1 MTSQPRPAGSASAHT
16 ADRCPAHASNATAA
30 PPGAVPL
37 MGPRFHTDL
46 EALHRDMRRDH
57 GPVVPVTLPGSV
69 PAWLVIGYR
78 ELLRV
83 TGDPLLFPRDQGLWN
98 QWPNVPE
105 DWPLRPMIG
114 TPQPSVYFT
123 VGEEHR
129 RHLAMVQDA
138 LESVDH
144 IEVRRTTEEIADRLI
159 DGFCGTGE
167 AEIISGYARPLTIL
181 ALARVLGFAD
191 SEGPALIRSLSDMCD
206 GGPDALQGFQD
217 ALAAMSRLV
226 ARVHHTAGADMA
238 SAMTAHPAP
247 FTDEEYVLNLMALT
261 SAGFLPT
268 SDWLGNSVRL
278 MLTDDRFAASLTGGR
293 HSIPEAMNEV
303 LWEDTPTQILAGRW
317 AARDTR
323 LAGRH
328 IAKGDMLLLG
338 LAGAN
343 ADPDAHTPHSGDGLR
358 NNNFAHFAF
367 SHGEYQCPFPAQEI
381 AEILAR
387 TGIEVLLDRLPGIEL
402 AVPAQAL
409 ARRPSPFLRGMTV
422 LPVRFETTPPHG
434 GH

>member
-1 MTSQPRPAGSASAHT
+1 
-16 ADRCPAHASNATAA
+16 
-30 PPGAVPL
+30 

-46 EALHRDMRRDH
+46 EAVYRDMRRDH
-57 GPVVPVTLPGSV
+57 GPVVPVTLPGDV

-78 ELLRV
+78 ELYQV
-83 TGDPLLFPRDQGLWN
+83 TTDPVLFPRDQGLWN
-98 QWPNVPE
+98 QWDTLPE

-114 TPQPSVYFT
+114 TRQPSVYFT

-129 RHLAMVQDA
+129 RHLAMVQSA

-144 IEVRRTTEEIADRLI
+144 IELRRTAEELADRLI
-159 DGFCGTGE
+159 DAFCGAGE
-167 AEIISGYARPLTIL
+167 SEIVSAYAKPLPLLT
-181 ALARVLGFAD
+181 LARILGFPD
-191 SEGPALIRSLSDMCD
+191 SDGPELIRFLTDMCD
-206 GGPDALQGFQD
+206 GGPDALAGFEQ
-217 ALAAMSRLV
+217 ALALMQQLITRKHA
-226 ARVHHTAGADMA
+226 TPGADVL
-238 SAMTAHPAP
+238 SAMLAHPDE
-247 FTDEEYVLNLMALT
+247 FTDEAYALNLMAIT

-268 SDWLGNSVRL
+268 ADWIGNSVRL

-323 LAGRH
+323 LGGQV
-328 IAKGDMLLLG
+328 IARGDMLLLG

-343 ADPDAHTPHSGDGLR
+343 GDPAAHTQHSADGLR
-358 NNNFAHFAF
+358 NSNFAHFAF

-381 AEILAR
+381 AEVIAR
-387 TGIEVLLDRLPGIEL
+387 TGIEVLLDRLPDLEL
-402 AVPAQAL
+402 AIAPSTL

-422 LPVRFETTPPHG
+422 LPVRFATTPPYG
-434 GH
+434 GR